1 MLNEARKREKVA
13 NAFLLATLAASAAQ
27 SPKDFVR
34 TGHVEAPGTA
44 LMQTFGKRRGEAE
57 RNLDHGRIVARN
69 VKKKTFKEFVEESYE
84 YIEESSSGESSR
96 RRLSPRGPNS
106 NRWERT
112 KQRSVSSSNAALKK
126 AGFSRSTKYPT
137 GRGGRPSRWTETS
150 VSSHHDT
157 ETGTHANQSDYASRH
172 VGKTG
177 PSSKRVLA
185 LRRLRRQL
193 GGDRTPRPV
202 HDVRVSKKRTYDDIP
217 ASTMTKGRSFRQE
230 VTQGVST
237 NLKKAGAKPGDIMTA
252 TPTSPSRSR
261 MYGRTHNAETDRN
274 TGVLVSRIRKESYL
288 EEARRDT
295 GLRGLKHG
303 LGDSKSDA
311 ISKGFRF
318 FRGSD
323 GRIRE
328 IRNYGSRSKPGGRVT
343 PYEKETARR
352 SGRNKRLDDVTPPE
366 HQDHMAYARKK
377 SQATRMGMDVHHMTP
392 VAKSAKLKA
401 SMSPEQWAQRL
412 KDDEEKGIYHGN
424 HPRNLALTKRQG
436 ESGSGVSHHGTIHT
450 KRRQNLT
457 WQELSKKIKQVRQ
470 TARKRKL
477 TRQNTEG

>member
-44 LMQTFGKRRGEAE
+44 LMQMWGKKRGEAE
-57 RNLDHGRIVARN
+57 RNLDHGRVVARN
-69 VKKKTFKEFVEESYE
+69 VKKKTFKEFVEE
-84 YIEESSSGESSR
+84 
-96 RRLSPRGPNS
+96 L
-106 NRWERT
+106 
-112 KQRSVSSSNAALKK
+112 
-126 AGFSRSTKYPT
+126 
-137 GRGGRPSRWTETS
+137 
-150 VSSHHDT
+150 
-157 ETGTHANQSDYASRH
+157 
-172 VGKTG
+172 
-177 PSSKRVLA
+177 
-185 LRRLRRQL
+185 
-193 GGDRTPRPV
+193 
-202 HDVRVSKKRTYDDIP
+202 
-217 ASTMTKGRSFRQE
+217 
-230 VTQGVST
+230 
-237 NLKKAGAKPGDIMTA
+237 
-252 TPTSPSRSR
+252 
-261 MYGRTHNAETDRN
+261 
-274 TGVLVSRIRKESYL
+274 YL

-323 GRIRE
+323 GRTRE
-328 IRNYGSRSKPGGRVT
+328 IRNYGSQSKPGGRVVD
-343 PYEKETARR
+343 YENETIRR
-352 SGRNKRLDDVTPPE
+352 TKRKTRLHDVTPPE
-366 HQDHMAYARKK
+366 HQDHKAYAKK
-377 SQATRMGMDVHHMTP
+377 ASHASKLGMDVHHMTP

-436 ESGSGVSHHGTIHT
+436 ESGPGVSHHGTIHT

-457 WQELSKKIKQVRQ
+457 WQELSKKIKKSRQ
-470 TARKRKL
+470 TTRKRKL
-477 TRQNTEG
+477 TRQKAEG